1 MEYSFFDIALFC
13 VVMVLALLLD
23 LKAHSQDKP
32 VNLKSAAIWSVLWT
46 VLALAFAAYVFVEH
60 SAQDG
65 QLFLAGYF
73 LERALSMDNLFVIMA
88 IFAAF
93 SVEDKF
99 QHRVLYYGIL
109 GALVLR
115 FVFIFA
121 GTAIIALL
129 GKPALVAFGLFVLY
143 TAWAMWKN
151 MHSDHEEIEDY
162 SQHWSVR
169 FVKRFYPVYPKI
181 ESHNFFVRNPDAA
194 DAKVLF
200 AKWAATPLFLCLI
213 CIEFADIMFAFD
225 SVPAII
231 AITEKPF
238 LVYTS
243 NIFAILGM
251 RSLYFLLAGA
261 KQYLKYLEHAVI
273 VILVFIGFKL
283 LLGIVGYHV
292 PPMISLAVVTVCLL
306 IGIGYSLIMVKKE
319 KK

>member
-1 MEYSFFDIALFC
+1 MEYSFLDIAIFSI
-13 VVMVLALLLD
+13 VMIVAMFLD

-32 VNLKSAAIWSVLWT
+32 VNLKSAAIWSVVWT
-46 VLALAFAAYVFVEH
+46 VLALLFAVYVFVEH
-60 SAQDG
+60 NAQDG

-93 SVEDKF
+93 SVEEKF
-99 QHRVLYYGIL
+99 QHRVLYYGII

-181 ESHNFFVRNPDAA
+181 ESHDFFVRNPDAQNSKA
-194 DAKVLF
+194 LF

-283 LLGIVGYHV
+283 LIGIFGYHV
-292 PPMISLAVVTVCLL
+292 PAMLSLSVVMGCLAV
-306 IGIGYSLIMVKKE
+306 GIVYSLVKVKKE
-319 KK
+319 Q